1 MPHDNRVD
9 TLGIRNMIEKRNK
22 HKTFDYIFL
31 TGKYMF
37 RVRGLNTRLQRWI
50 LSKLAIKKLENV
62 ANYLFTDKFEQN
74 VIFNFEFVFTSWD
87 VT

>member
-1 MPHDNRVD
+1 
-9 TLGIRNMIEKRNK
+9 
-22 HKTFDYIFL
+22 
-31 TGKYMF
+31 MF
-37 RVRGLNTRLQRWI
+37 RVRGIKTRLQRWI

>member
-37 RVRGLNTRLQRWI
+37 RVRGIKTRLQRWI

-74 VIFNFEFVFTSWD
+74 VFILNF
-87 VT
+87 